1 MARLWAIVLA
11 ANLAGTLFAALFC
24 TYTPVLPAQ
33 LYDGMVTVSRD
44 LLAFSWSE
52 MPFVPSPPVF

>member
-24 TYTPVLPAQ
+24 TFTPVLPGDI
-33 LYDGMVTVSRD
+33 YNGMLEISRD
-44 LLAFSWSE
+44 LLAFSWWE
-52 MPFVPSPPVF
+52 MVFRAIAVGF